1 MALAPETLPGEV
13 LASSLLP
20 PNAQSS
26 EIALEAAMRADID
39 ISEVGNLWNPQTC
52 PAELLPF
59 LAWGLAIARWDPEWT
74 EAERRAAIMDAIP
87 FHRRKGTRA
96 IVREVL
102 DRFNP
107 LLEIVEWFEANPRQ
121 PVHTFEV
128 RMPANLIPP
137 SFLSAETAT
146 AIIRDVA
153 AVKPARSHF
162 TFVQYLEAQAMGYLS
177 GGAMTATSIRFDLA
191 AAHDPDE
198 RWDNYLQTEQGEPIV
213 REDNVFME
221 VN

>member
-1 MALAPETLPGEV
+1 MAIPPVTLPSQV
-13 LASSLLP
+13 LADSLLP

-26 EIALEAAMRADID
+26 EMALEAAMRAEID
-39 ISEVGNLWNPQTC
+39 IGAVGDLWNPETC
-52 PAELLPF
+52 PAEILPF
-59 LAWGLAIARWDPEWT
+59 LGWGLAISRWDATWT
-74 EAERRAAIMDAIP
+74 EAEKRTAILDAIP

-107 LLEIVEWFEANPRQ
+107 LLELVEWFEANPPQ

-137 SFLSAETAT
+137 SFLSAETAA

-153 AVKPARSHF
+153 SVKPARSHF
-162 TFVQYLEAQAMGYLS
+162 TFVQYLEAEAIAWLS
-177 GGAMTATSIRFDLA
+177 GAAMTATAVRFDLA
-191 AAHDPDE
+191 AEHDPDP
-198 RWDNYLQTEQGEPIV
+198 RWANYLQTEDGEPILTADG
-213 REDNVFME
+213 EFME
-221 VN
+221 LV

>member
-1 MALAPETLPGEV
+1 MALPSDI
-13 LASSLLP
+13 LATSLLP

-26 EIALEAAMRADID
+26 EMALEAAMRADID
-39 ISEVGNLWNPQTC
+39 ISQIGNLWNPDTC

-59 LAWGLAIARWDPEWT
+59 LAWGLAIARWDPQWT
-74 EAERRAAIMDAIP
+74 EAERRAAIWDAIP

-107 LLEIVEWFEANPRQ
+107 LLEVVEWFEANPRQ

-137 SFLSAETAT
+137 SFLSAETAA

-153 AVKPARSHF
+153 SVKPARSHF

-177 GGAMTATSIRFDLA
+177 GAAMTATSIRFDLA
-191 AAHDPDE
+191 AAHDPDD
-198 RWDNYLQTEQGEPIV
+198 RWDSYLQTEDGEPIV
-213 REDNVFME
+213 REDANFME
-221 VN
+221 VSL

>member
-1 MALAPETLPGEV
+1 MALPTDI
-13 LASSLLP
+13 LAASLLP
-20 PNAQSS
+20 PNAQGS

-39 ISEVGNLWNPQTC
+39 ISQIGTLWNPDTC

-59 LAWGLAIARWDPEWT
+59 LAWGLSIARWDPAWT
-74 EAERRAAIMDAIP
+74 EAERRAAIWDAIP

-121 PVHTFEV
+121 PAHTFEV

-137 SFLSAETAT
+137 SFLSAETAA

-153 AVKPARSHF
+153 SVKPARSHF

-177 GGAMTATSIRFDLA
+177 GAAMTATAIRFDLT
-191 AAHDPDE
+191 AAHDPDP
-198 RWDNYLQTEQGEPIV
+198 RWNNYLQTEDGEPLSA
-213 REDNVFME
+213 ENGNFLE
-221 VN
+221 VS

>member
-1 MALAPETLPGEV
+1 MALPDQV

-20 PNAQSS
+20 PNAQNS
-26 EIALEAAMRADID
+26 EMALEAAMRADID
-39 ISEVGNLWNPQTC
+39 ITQVGNLWNPDTC

-59 LAWGLAIARWDPEWT
+59 LAWGLAIARWDPTWT
-74 EAERRAAIMDAIP
+74 EEQRRAAIWDAIP
-87 FHRRKGTRA
+87 FHQRKGTRA

-137 SFLSAETAT
+137 SFLSAETAA

-153 AVKPARSHF
+153 SVKPARSHF

-177 GGAMTATSIRFDLA
+177 GAAMTATSIRFDLA
-191 AAHDPDE
+191 AAHDPDP
-198 RWDNYLQTEQGEPIV
+198 RWDIYLQTENGEPIT
-213 REDNVFME
+213 REDSVFME
-221 VN
+221 VTL

>member
-1 MALAPETLPGEV
+1 MALPPDI
-13 LASSLLP
+13 LAASLLP
-20 PNAQSS
+20 PNAQGS

-39 ISEVGNLWNPQTC
+39 ISQIGTLWNPDTC

-59 LAWGLAIARWDPEWT
+59 LAWGLSIARWDPAWT
-74 EAERRAAIMDAIP
+74 EAERRAAIWDAIP

-121 PVHTFEV
+121 PTHTFEV

-137 SFLSAETAT
+137 SFLSAETAA

-153 AVKPARSHF
+153 SVKPARSHF

-177 GGAMTATSIRFDLA
+177 GAAMTATAIRFDLA
-191 AAHDPDE
+191 AAHDPDP
-198 RWDNYLQTEQGEPIV
+198 RWNNYLQTEDGEPLSA
-213 REDNVFME
+213 ENGNFLE
-221 VN
+221 VS

>member
-1 MALAPETLPGEV
+1 MALPSEILSA
-13 LASSLLP
+13 SLLP

-26 EIALEAAMRADID
+26 EMALEAAMRADID
-39 ISEVGNLWNPQTC
+39 IAQVGHLWNPESY

-102 DRFNP
+102 DRFDP

-137 SFLSAETAT
+137 SFLSAETAA

-153 AVKPARSHF
+153 SVKPARSHF

-177 GGAMTATSIRFDLA
+177 GAAMTATSIRLDLA
-191 AAHDPDE
+191 AGHDDDD

-213 REDNVFME
+213 AEDQAFME
-221 VN
+221 VV